1 MEILIAS
8 VHIIGS
14 IIVWLVFAQLRVFV
28 DLSEL
33 EKTQTLLVEE
43 ISATLGID
51 VDDFDLKKH
60 AQKILKLSNEKFSNE
75 LFKNRFSDF
84 CGVIR
89 TVLKQLMNIIQALVI
104 VTVLWYTATDS
115 TENAVYAW
123 LLVGISIFSLMASVI
138 FSLTCQFLTGRHP
151 GQAKWAREAI
161 PTWMHYSGPH
171 AQAPSFSQVILLFL
185 PYLIV
190 SAVILAL
197 VKTFVF

>member
-8 VHIIGS
+8 AHIIGS

-28 DLSEL
+28 DLFEL
-33 EKTQTLLVEE
+33 GKTQTLLVEE

-51 VDDFDLKKH
+51 VDDFDLEKH

-89 TVLKQLMNIIQALVI
+89 TVLKRLMNIIQALVI
-104 VTVLWYTATDS
+104 VAVLWYAATDS

-138 FSLTCQFLTGRHP
+138 FSLTCQLLTGRHP
-151 GQAKWAREAI
+151 GQAKWAREAV
-161 PTWMHYSGPH
+161 PTWMHYSGSH